1 MIWGWA
7 PTNRAE
13 DAETGREPILLHR
26 STSGLILVT
35 VIKIL
40 HDIIVIA
47 HKLLLTLDFN
57 GHSLFFITLKQ

>member
-13 DAETGREPILLHR
+13 DAETGREPLLLHW
-26 STSGLILVT
+26 STSGFILDI
-35 VIKIL
+35 VIKLL

-47 HKLLLTLDFN
+47 NKLMLTLDFN
-57 GHSLFFITLKQ
+57 GHSMFFYTL